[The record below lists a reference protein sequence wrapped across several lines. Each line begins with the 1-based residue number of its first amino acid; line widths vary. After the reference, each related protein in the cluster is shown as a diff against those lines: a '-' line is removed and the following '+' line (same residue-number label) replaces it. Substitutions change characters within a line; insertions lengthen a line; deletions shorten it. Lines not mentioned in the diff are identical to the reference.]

1 MELQVALDVVLRRL
15 PGLRFADVE
24 NGIDWKSGLATRG
37 PAHLAITR

>member
-1 MELQVALDVVLRRL
+1 MALDVVLRRL

-24 NGIDWKSGLATRG
+24 IGIDWKSGLATRG